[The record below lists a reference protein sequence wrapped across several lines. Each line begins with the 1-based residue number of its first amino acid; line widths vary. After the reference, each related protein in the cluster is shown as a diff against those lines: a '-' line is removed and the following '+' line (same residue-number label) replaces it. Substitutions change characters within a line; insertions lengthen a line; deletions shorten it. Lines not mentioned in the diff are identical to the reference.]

1 MRIVRSQSSCRT
13 VREVRNRTT
22 LPDKRSLL
30 LPGGKLCGDQGLG
43 CGLFRARFEPGDL
56 AGALLFVAQTG
67 VNKVLVPER
76 LSQQRPTNV
85 RFGGQDPQMQEGKP
99 AAPGAL
105 E

>member
-1 MRIVRSQSSCRT
+1 M
-13 VREVRNRTT
+13 REVRNRTT

-56 AGALLFVAQTG
+56 AGALLFVPQTG
-67 VNKVLVPER
+67 VNKVLVPERLSR

-85 RFGGQDPQMQEGKP
+85 RFGGQDPQIMKIAQEGKP